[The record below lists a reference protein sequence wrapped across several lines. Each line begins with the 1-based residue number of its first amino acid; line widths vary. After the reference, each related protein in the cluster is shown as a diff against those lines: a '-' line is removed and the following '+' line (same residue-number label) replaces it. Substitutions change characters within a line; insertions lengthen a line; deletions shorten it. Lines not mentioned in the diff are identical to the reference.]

1 MATLE
6 ELESRLDG
14 WDSWREEAVRRFTAV
29 EEAMAAGQ
37 EQLAEIRERVS
48 PVLKMLTDLSG
59 QDSRMSQALS
69 DVAGAVAALAEDLE
83 RLDTRVQGI
92 ARVARPG
99 RTVIRGEVETLKAQV
114 AALTAAGQEGETRE
128 TDEPT

>member
-29 EEAMAAGQ
+29 EEAVAAGQ
-37 EQLAEIRERVS
+37 EMLAAIQKNVQPILEQLSTLGSEYGRV
-48 PVLKMLTDLSG
+48 
-59 QDSRMSQALS
+59 R
-69 DVAGAVAALAEDLE
+69 EDLGVVFSDLATFAE
-83 RLDTRVQGI
+83 QLSALDTRVQGI

-114 AALTAAGQEGETRE
+114 AALTAGQEGETRE